1 MRSLIGMYA
10 TTRRKSFLTKKN
22 TDQKKRWWTNMN
34 IWIYSDS
41 REHKV
46 LNIQKQDTPFGSE
59 QMRMMPALLTALS
72 IWCLHLAA
80 AAGSQFAF
88 ACSHSLGVY
97 TARFMK
103 QTLAKVKI
111 RCNFWKH
118 VDGEKLLFGLS
129 ADWYFKVHSYAWIS
143 SLD

>member
-22 TDQKKRWWTNMN
+22 TDQKNADGPT
-34 IWIYSDS
+34 WIY
-41 REHKV
+41 EYT
-46 LNIQKQDTPFGSE
+46 Q
-59 QMRMMPALLTALS
+59 TAENTKRL
-72 IWCLHLAA
+72 IYKNKTLHLALSKCEWCQLCWRLWA
-80 AAGSQFAF
+80 FDAYIWRLQLDLKSAF

-118 VDGEKLLFGLS
+118 VEGEKLLFGLS